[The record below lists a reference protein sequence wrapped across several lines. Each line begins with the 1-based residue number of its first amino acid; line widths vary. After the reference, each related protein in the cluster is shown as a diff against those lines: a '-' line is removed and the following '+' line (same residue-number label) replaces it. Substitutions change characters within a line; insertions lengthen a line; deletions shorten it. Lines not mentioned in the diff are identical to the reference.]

1 MLRERGVC
9 GYKDGIVDKM
19 KKTDTYE
26 RVIFIDVLKSIACLC
41 VLVGHV
47 INGLIKDGMTVPDLL
62 RMVNSYVYLF
72 HVPCFFF
79 ASGYLYANKRL
90 ETWNDYLQFI
100 LRKLIVLGLPYVICS
115 VAYILFSSAMS
126 ADMHTAY
133 SFDAILSLAV
143 APVAQYWYLYALFE
157 MFLIVPVVERLF
169 RKIGEKWILLGFIIC
184 ALVVHADAIYV
195 EYVMMYTC
203 FFYMG
208 VYFNRTGV
216 MQKGFFVQK
225 SSFNLFVVGCV
236 FSITVYA
243 VYQMIA
249 ANTSFIDETGYV
261 FKGITKILLV
271 ITIVWAS
278 YAVSRMHN
286 VISRSLIWLSQYA
299 LYVYLFHTWFSGTLR
314 VLLRKAGVT
323 NSWVQVVCGIA
334 VGLAGSLVAA
344 VIIRKVPFF
353 RFWFEPSY
361 FLNRRES

>member
-26 RVIFIDVLKSIACLC
+26 RALFIDVLKAIACLC

-47 INGLIKDGMTVPDLL
+47 INGLIKDGMIVPDLL

-90 ETWNDYLQFI
+90 ETWNDYWQFI
-100 LRKLIVLGLPYVICS
+100 LKKLIVLGLPYVVCS
-115 VAYILFSSAMS
+115 IAYILFSSVVS

-169 RKIGEKWILLGFIIC
+169 HKIDEKWILLGFVIC

-208 VYFNRTGV
+208 AYFNRTGV

-225 SSFNLFVVGCV
+225 GSFILFVVGCV
-236 FSITVYA
+236 CSITVYA

-249 ANTSFIDETGYV
+249 ANIFLTGETGYAV
-261 FKGITKILLV
+261 KGIAKILLV
-271 ITIVWAS
+271 ITIVWVS

-286 VISRSLIWLSQYA
+286 IVSRFLIWLSQYA

-334 VGLAGSLVAA
+334 VGMAGSLVAA
-344 VIIRKVPFF
+344 VIIKRVPFF

-361 FLNRRES
+361 FFGHRVS